1 MSYRVGPADQLPEG
15 ESLLVEAK
23 DSGASEDIAVFH
35 AEDGNFYA
43 LQDECTH
50 EVASLSEGWIEGCE
64 VECPLHSSSFDLR
77 TGKVLCMPAT
87 KDARTY
93 KVSVVDGNLELDI

>member
-15 ESLLVEAK
+15 EGLLVEAK
-23 DSGASEDIAVFH
+23 DSGAGEDIAVFH

-50 EVASLSEGWIEGCE
+50 EVASLSEGWVEGCE
-64 VECPLHSSSFDLR
+64 IECPMHAASFDLR
-77 TGKVLCMPAT
+77 SGKAMCLPAT
-87 KDARTY
+87 VDARTY
-93 KVSVVDGNLELDI
+93 KVSVVDGNLELDV